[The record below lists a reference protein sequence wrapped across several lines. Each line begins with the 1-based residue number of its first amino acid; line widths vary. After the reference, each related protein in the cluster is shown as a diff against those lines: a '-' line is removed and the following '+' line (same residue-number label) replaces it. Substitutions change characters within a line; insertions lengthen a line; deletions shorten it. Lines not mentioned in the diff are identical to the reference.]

1 MESAFLGSFRT
12 LKQMLLFLSA
22 VVSYHKA
29 VVSTSFKQTQI
40 SFLEVAISSRSL
52 FWLTSLTAVLVK
64 CLDCFI

>member
-40 SFLEVAISSRSL
+40 SFLEVAISSCSL